1 MGKGKNEFDVEG
13 RFRAKNELKILL
25 EFLSYALKFKWT
37 FIAALFFIVV
47 DISSE
52 VAIPFVI
59 RYAVDVGVG
68 GEDLKLLIISSG
80 GLLLAV
86 TINSL
91 ARGGSIYL
99 TNKLGQNVLYE
110 LRTIVLSH
118 ILKLPLNFF
127 DRTHSG
133 KLVIRVTNDIENLN
147 EFLVSGLITFFVDAL
162 IIVGVIFAMF
172 ILNVE
177 LAICVLSVFP
187 VMLLITLFFR
197 KHASEIYLKVRKKIS
212 ELNSFIAESIIGIK
226 TLKTLPAYLTSLARF
241 KSINKEYSDYVF
253 LSIKMF
259 AFFFSSIIMLSS
271 ISLSFALGLGGLKIL
286 SGEIS
291 FGTFLAFWY
300 AVNKL
305 FDPIWDFSEKYN
317 IFQSAVA
324 SAKRLHEIM
333 SEKTEESIVP
343 KISIS
348 DNGSKREIRYGKID
362 FSDVHFS
369 YDGIREIIR
378 GASFSINPAETVAI
392 VGLTGAGK
400 TTIANLLTRMY
411 IPQKGKILIDDQDI
425 SNFPLDEIRRKIA
438 FVQQDLFILP
448 GKVIDNITL
457 GDKSLEKYVLE
468 IIRKIDLKIDL
479 FKFVSGDRGGLSSG
493 EKQIISILRALCRD
507 PKIIIFDEAT
517 AFIDLET
524 EKQILSILDI
534 FAKEKTLI
542 KIAHRISTIKNSDKV
557 ILIKNGVAYE
567 FPPEYFR
574 SKQNLV
580 NFFLNY

>member
-1 MGKGKNEFDVEG
+1 MGKGKNEFDIES

-271 ISLSFALGLGGLKIL
+271 ISLSLALGLGGLKIL

-479 FKFVSGDRGGLSSG
+479 FKFVSSDRGGLSSG